1 MNATLDTLSVV
12 DTAAQLSIHWEDLP
26 VGTKYSTSSRTITEA
41 DVASFAALTG
51 DMNRLHVDA
60 EYAKASVHGQRI
72 AHGMLVASY
81 MAGLTSRSIP
91 NQLMEGALFGVLE
104 NTVKFPKATYIG
116 DTIRVDIEVVEQ
128 RPTSNPARGIVRFV
142 RKAINQRGE
151 VACELGATCLLK
163 RRHPAAAAQ

>member
-1 MNATLDTLSVV
+1 MSHIVEEV
-12 DTAAQLSIHWEDLP
+12 AQLAIHWEDLP
-26 VGTKYSTSSRTITEA
+26 VGTRYTTSSRTVTEA
-41 DVASFAALTG
+41 DVATFAALTG
-51 DMNRLHVDA
+51 DFNRLHVDA

-72 AHGMLVASY
+72 AHGMLVASF

-128 RPTSNPARGIVRFV
+128 RATSNPARGIVRFV

-151 VACELGATCLLK
+151 VCCELGATCLLK
-163 RRHPAAAAQ
+163 RRDAAIPAT

>member
-1 MNATLDTLSVV
+1 MSSVV
-12 DTAAQLSIHWEDLP
+12 NEVAQLSIFWEDLP
-26 VGTKYSTSSRTITEA
+26 AGTRYTTSSRTITEA
-41 DVASFAALTG
+41 DVAAFAALTG
-51 DMNRLHVDA
+51 DFNRLHVDA

-72 AHGMLVASY
+72 AHGMLVASF

-104 NTVKFPKATYIG
+104 NTVKFPKASFIG

-128 RPTSNPARGIVRFV
+128 RPTSNPERGIVRFV

-151 VACELGATCLLK
+151 VCCELGATCLLR
-163 RRHPAAAAQ
+163 RRHAGEAR

>member
-1 MNATLDTLSVV
+1 MNLQEITGFD
-12 DTAAQLSIHWEDLP
+12 IYWEDLT
-26 VGTKYSTSSRTITEA
+26 VGTTYRTSSRTITEA

-51 DMNRLHVDA
+51 DFNRLHVDA

-91 NQLMEGALFGVLE
+91 NQLMETALFGVLE
-104 NTVKFPKATYIG
+104 NTIKFPRATYIN
-116 DTIRVDIEVVEQ
+116 DTIHVEIEVVEQ
-128 RPTSNPARGIVRFV
+128 RPTSNPNRGIVRFV

-151 VACELGATCLLK
+151 VAAELGATCLFK
-163 RRHPAAAAQ
+163 RREPAAMAA